1 MIRKRNNDFDLSA
14 DEVVDEFMKT
24 YKSKSGHHHKHHH
37 SHRHHHSDH
46 NDEKTNE
53 TKENEVINNEVVSS
67 ESDKKTE
74 PEKKVEPEKKRKRKI
89 PLIFRILIIIVA
101 VLFFIAILATCA
113 VLILNKKGLDDIRKS
128 KENVVIQTIDE
139 AIAYDDSGK
148 TIEYKGQKYVYNE
161 NIITFAFLGIDDKSV
176 NVNISEEHGV
186 AGQAD
191 TILVFAYDMVTG
203 NVSLITVPRD
213 TMVDVDI
220 YSASGKFARTENM
233 QICLS
238 FAYGDGGVS
247 SCENVVNSLE
257 RLFMG
262 IPIDSYF
269 SLRVRGVDALNAA
282 VGGVKLT
289 CLETIG
295 GFTKGETVLLQG
307 TDARMY
313 ITRRDKSKIDSDS
326 LRRERQLQYVEAF
339 ADKTVDIAKKD
350 LTVIT
355 DLYNTAKQYSVTD
368 ISLSDAVFYANQ
380 LLNSSVK
387 INNVYS
393 LPGEYVSTDSFPEYR
408 LNKELLYQTIL
419 DVFYT
424 KA

>member
-24 YKSKSGHHHKHHH
+24 YKSKSGHHHHHHHKHHH

-53 TKENEVINNEVVSS
+53 TKEKEVKDNEVVSS

-74 PEKKVEPEKKRKRKI
+74 PEKKTKRKI